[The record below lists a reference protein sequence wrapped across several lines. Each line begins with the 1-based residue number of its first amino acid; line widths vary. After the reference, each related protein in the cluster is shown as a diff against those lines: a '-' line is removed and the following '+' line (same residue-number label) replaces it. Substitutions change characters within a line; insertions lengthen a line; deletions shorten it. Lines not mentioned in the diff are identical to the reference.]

1 MTTTEPKT
9 FRLGSNQMVSAP
21 GIIRWAINGYK
32 FKRDRKKMVNVMK
45 SWDGLTDA
53 QWAKVLT
60 GEIPHTIEGDVV
72 VITITDDPQV

>member
-1 MTTTEPKT
+1 MTKTEQKT

-21 GIIRWAINGYK
+21 GILKWAMNGYK

-45 SWDGLTDA
+45 SWPGLTDE
-53 QWAKVLT
+53 QWGKVLA

-72 VITITDDPQV
+72 VITI